1 MKLYVFKSSTWSK
14 PPKLKMEEFEVE
26 KKPKTYVCRGRRF
39 NKEDIGKVSGYAFD
53 ECMLLENNP
62 SKACKILLGQKEKEL
77 KQMEEKLKE
86 KKAEIEMLKSY
97 IRKESEDKD
106 NK

>member
-1 MKLYVFKSSTWSK
+1 MTLYVFKASGWSK

-26 KKPKTYVCRGRRF
+26 EKPKTYICKGRRF
-39 NKEDIGKVSGYAFD
+39 SKEDIGKVSGYGFD

-62 SKACKILLGQKEKEL
+62 SKACEILLKRKENEL
-77 KQMEEKLKE
+77 KWAEEKVAD

-97 IRKESEDKD
+97 IK
-106 NK
+106 

>member
-1 MKLYVFKSSTWSK
+1 MTLYIFKVSGWSR

-26 KKPKTYVCRGRRF
+26 EKSKTYVCRGRRF

-62 SKACKILLGQKEKEL
+62 SKACKILLKRKEL
-77 KQMEEKLKE
+77 ELKWAEEKIAN
-86 KKAEIEMLKSY
+86 KKAEIEMLKIY
-97 IRKESEDKD
+97 IKED
-106 NK
+106 

>member
-1 MKLYVFKSSTWSK
+1 MKLYIFNSSTWSK

-26 KKPKTYVCRGRRF
+26 EKPKTYICKGRRF
-39 NKEDIGKVSGYAFD
+39 KKEDIGKVSGYAFD

-62 SKACKILLGQKEKEL
+62 SKACEILLKRKEKEL
-77 KQMEEKLKE
+77 KMAEEKVVD

-97 IRKESEDKD
+97 IKED
-106 NK
+106 